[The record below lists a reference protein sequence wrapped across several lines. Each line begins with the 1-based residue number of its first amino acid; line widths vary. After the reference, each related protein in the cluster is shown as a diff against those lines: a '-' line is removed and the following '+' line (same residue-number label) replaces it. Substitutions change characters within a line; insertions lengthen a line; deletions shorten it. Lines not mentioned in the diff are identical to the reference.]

1 MQRNAKGG
9 DNIGTIND
17 RVKAVRKARGMTLE
31 EFGKQ
36 LGIGKSAVSKLEK
49 GLCKVTDQNVL
60 SICRVF
66 DVNEDWL
73 RNGTGGPDAMF
84 NAPALDDLVEQLA
97 QHNILVADA
106 RSPGERRFL
115 LNSVKNAH
123 DKYLLFFI
131 PL

>member
-9 DNIGTIND
+9 DNISTIND

-73 RNGTGGPDAMF
+73 RNGTGGPEAMF

-97 QHNILVADA
+97 QQYNLDYIGREVI
-106 RSPGERRFL
+106 RTYVNYCGRGC
-115 LNSVKNAH
+115 
-123 DKYLLFFI
+123 
-131 PL
+131 